1 MKAIKTLAVI
11 FSCVFFTSQSLS
23 AEIWPKSPASNYHN
37 SVVRLGSSSG
47 VGGSGSVIK
56 FIKDSE
62 EYPEYYVGLI
72 LTASH
77 VIKSSND
84 LFVVKFNNGDSTI
97 KNTVAV
103 KMPIGSD
110 RYNDVGLIRALIP
123 DEISPLEFSSEL
135 PKAGSTVNLFGY
147 GTGELRGWSAVYAGS
162 PMGNDGIIVFSWA
175 IQGDSGGPI
184 IYNGK
189 VIGVICWGTGVG
201 KFKNTRR
208 LIICPINGSNV
219 GRVKNFIKAF
229 SA

>member
-1 MKAIKTLAVI
+1 MKAIRTLAVI
-11 FSCVFFTSQSLS
+11 FSCVFFTSTCLS
-23 AEIWPKSPASNYHN
+23 AEIWPKSPAKTYHK

-47 VGGSGSVIK
+47 MGGSGSVIK
-56 FIKDSE
+56 FIKDSKE
-62 EYPEYYVGLI
+62 HPDYYVGLI

-77 VIKSSND
+77 VIKDSDD
-84 LFVVKFNNGDSTI
+84 LFVVKFTNGEITI

-103 KMPIGSD
+103 KMPIGTD

-123 DEISPLEFSSEL
+123 DDIVPLEFTSEL
-135 PKAGSTVNLFGY
+135 PKVGETVEMLGY
-147 GTGELRGWSAVYAGS
+147 GTGDLRNWSAVYAGS
-162 PMGNDGIIVFSWA
+162 PMGNDGLIVFSWA

-201 KFKNTRR
+201 KFKNTSR